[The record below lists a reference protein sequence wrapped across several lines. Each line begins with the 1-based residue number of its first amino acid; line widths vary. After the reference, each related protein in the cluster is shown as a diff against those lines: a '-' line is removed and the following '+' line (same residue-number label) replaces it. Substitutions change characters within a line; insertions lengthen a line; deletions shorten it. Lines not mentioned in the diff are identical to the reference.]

1 MRMQRL
7 FRDLDIQFEA
17 EQFRTLE
24 NQAQRRARMEYL
36 AVTMRERCAAQHGS
50 RVKVCGTDG
59 MVREGYLEAIGQG
72 WIQLSTGR
80 ENILIPESSILWW
93 ECENQAAEVKI
104 DVQARAYRF
113 SMSDACYALMM
124 AQEPARVSCASPVNT
139 MFEGV
144 IARVGADFIEMA
156 LSPCEPYFAYSNALT
171 YKEQGVRIIPT
182 FRICAI
188 VTVN

>member
-1 MRMQRL
+1 
-7 FRDLDIQFEA
+7 
-17 EQFRTLE
+17 
-24 NQAQRRARMEYL
+24 
-36 AVTMRERCAAQHGS
+36 
-50 RVKVCGTDG
+50 

-72 WIQLSTGR
+72 WIQISTGR

-93 ECENQAAEVKI
+93 ESESQAAEVKV

-124 AQEPARVSCASPVNT
+124 AQEPVRLSSASPVNT

-156 LSPCEPYFAYSNALT
+156 LAPCEP
-171 YKEQGVRIIPT
+171 
-182 FRICAI
+182 
-188 VTVN
+188 